1 MRLGFTSMNTV
12 DDPPPDELG
21 RALEDRGFDSF
32 WVGEHSHIPTSRRTP
47 YPAGGEMPE
56 QYKHMMD
63 PFLAL
68 TAAAMATDRL
78 LVATG
83 VALPLERDLLTL
95 AKTVATLDHLSD
107 GRLLFGV
114 GVGWNREELADHR
127 PDLPWAQRYRALREA
142 VTALRSLWTEDAA
155 SFRGEWFE
163 FEAAWS
169 YPKPRQRPHPPVY
182 LGASGRFGTAHAVEW
197 SDGWAP
203 MDLGLGNVA
212 ARIARFRQATAAA
225 GRAEIP
231 VTLVTFGDPAPDTL
245 RAYRDLGVE
254 RAVVG
259 ANRTGWADSAT
270 TYPFLDTYAGLID
283 DLR

>member
-1 MRLGFTSMNTV
+1 MQLGFTSMNTV
-12 DDPPPDELG
+12 SDPPPDELA
-21 RALEDRGFDSF
+21 RALEDRGFDSL
-32 WVGEHSHIPTSRRTP
+32 WVGEHPHIPASRATP

-63 PFLAL
+63 PFVAL
-68 TAAAMATDRL
+68 TVAATATERL
-78 LVATG
+78 LVVTG

-95 AKTVATLDHLSD
+95 AKTVATLDHLSG

-127 PDLPWAQRYRALREA
+127 PELPWSQRYRALREA
-142 VTALRSLWTEDAA
+142 VAALRSLWTEEAA

-182 LGASGRFGTAHAVEW
+182 LGTSGRVGTAHAVEW

-212 ARIARFRQATAAA
+212 ARIARFREATTAA
-225 GRAEIP
+225 GRDEVP
-231 VTLVTFGDPAPDTL
+231 VTLVTFGDPPPDTL

-254 RAVVG
+254 RAVIG
-259 ANRTGWADSAT
+259 ANRTGWADPAT